1 MATISTPTP
10 VAPLDALPR
19 ARATPPQGIGRFI
32 DLDTILMMC
41 QRDLV
46 RFARERTQLYGSV
59 ARTVLWLF
67 ILGAGLRG
75 SVTVPGGISY
85 LQFVFPGMLALT
97 IIFTSMQSA
106 ISIIFDREFGF
117 LKEILVAPVPRT
129 SVVLGKAVAGAAT
142 ATILG
147 TLLFVFA
154 PFVGVWP
161 GPLQILASIG
171 VMLLTGVGLTGMG
184 ILIAARMTS
193 FEGFGTIN
201 NFVVLPLYFTSAA
214 QFPID
219 RAPEWLKVL
228 AHFNPLTYAVDLLRG
243 ILVGVW
249 TYNAALDL
257 AVLAGFA
264 VIVIVGATWSF
275 TRQE

>member
-1 MATISTPTP
+1 MVPR
-10 VAPLDALPR
+10 PL
-19 ARATPPQGIGRFI
+19 ARAPQGIGRWL
-32 DLDTILMMC
+32 DLDTIRMMC
-41 QRDLV
+41 QRDIT
-46 RFARERTQLYGSV
+46 RFARERTQLYGSIT
-59 ARTVLWLF
+59 RTVLWLF

-97 IIFTSMQSA
+97 IIFTALQSA

-129 SVVLGKAVAGAAT
+129 SVVIGKALAGAII

-147 TLLFVFA
+147 TILFVFA
-154 PFVGVWP
+154 PFVDVWP
-161 GPLQILASIG
+161 NPLQILACIG

-184 ILIAARMTS
+184 ILIAARMSS

-219 RAPEWLKVL
+219 KAPDWLKML
-228 AHFNPLTYAVDLLRG
+228 ARFNPLAYAVDLLRG
-243 ILVGVW
+243 ILVHTW

-257 AVLAGFA
+257 AVLTGFA
-264 VIVIVGATWSF
+264 VATIAAATWAF